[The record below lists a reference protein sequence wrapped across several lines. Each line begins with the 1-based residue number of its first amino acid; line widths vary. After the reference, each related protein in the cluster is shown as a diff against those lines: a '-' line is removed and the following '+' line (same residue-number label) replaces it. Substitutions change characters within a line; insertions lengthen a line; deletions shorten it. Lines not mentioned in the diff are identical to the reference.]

1 MKENFDL
8 TFTSHKTE
16 DNLNHVFLFA
26 LFARGSPGRGAT
38 GSRLQEGR
46 VTEIIPFIHVLM
58 SVL

>member
-8 TFTSHKTE
+8 TFTE

-38 GSRLQEGR
+38 GSRRQERG
-46 VTEIIPFIHVLM
+46 VTEIIPFMHVLM